1 MLGFPLE
8 IDRRDLEWYI
18 EESPKQERRCDM
30 VQSTKPKYEAILRI
44 LRAYVRC
51 WWGEEERNKYM
62 LEDVDAIL
70 EPLCRLR
77 PKLSDEDIKIVSG
90 KLRGYETLLPTRL
103 LQRLEGVAEL
113 IEHGEPWSRRPWK

>member
-1 MLGFPLE
+1 
-8 IDRRDLEWYI
+8 
-18 EESPKQERRCDM
+18 M

-51 WWGEEERNKYM
+51 WWGEEDRNKYM
-62 LEDVDAIL
+62 LEDLDVIL

-90 KLRGYETLLPTRL
+90 KLRGYESGYESLLPTRL
-103 LQRLEGVAEL
+103 RQRLVGVADL